1 MVDLSEFYE
10 DIKKPCLLTRATK
23 DLSSEDKEKL
33 TAAIQETEITTSSI
47 DKWLQLRNIKVSWPT
62 IRRHRKGECDC
73 G

>member
-10 DIKKPCLLTRATK
+10 DIKKPCLFTRATK
-23 DLSSEDKEKL
+23 DLSNEDKEKL

>member
-1 MVDLSEFYE
+1 VVDLSEFYE
-10 DIKKPCLLTRATK
+10 DTKKPCLFTRATK
-23 DLSSEDKEKL
+23 DLHDDDKEKL

>member
-10 DIKKPCLLTRATK
+10 DIKKPCLFTRATK
-23 DLSSEDKEKL
+23 DLHDDDKEKL

>member
-1 MVDLSEFYE
+1 VVDLSEFYE
-10 DIKKPCLLTRATK
+10 DIKKPCLFTRATK
-23 DLSSEDKEKL
+23 DLHDDDKEKL